1 MQREDAYELIAD
13 YQPKTVRFR
22 FTSVGDKGSI
32 EKIIE
37 FSLTPENY
45 WNLGFGDLVGD
56 DWEDN
61 VISNNN
67 DFRTVLQTVA
77 NAVHQF
83 CEMYPQQQILI
94 RPLDYQRKLLYNRI
108 FQQKWLEIE
117 PLFIVKGVDISSVS
131 PYFENYNPR
140 IRFDYFVIER
150 KV

>member
-1 MQREDAYELIAD
+1 MWLFYFIKMDYVCHEKRKRQTKPTMKREDAYELIAD

-22 FTSVGDKGSI
+22 FASVGDKGSI

-56 DWEDN
+56 NWEDN

-83 CEMYPQQQILI
+83 CEIYPQQQILI
-94 RPLDYQRKLLYNRI
+94 RVLWITKESC
-108 FQQKWLEIE
+108 FT
-117 PLFIVKGVDISSVS
+117 IV
-131 PYFENYNPR
+131 YFNKNGL
-140 IRFDYFVIER
+140 
-150 KV
+150 K